1 MVRLHALKTRHKD
14 KIKLLLFSILP
25 ALLLLLTAEVVLRAT
40 RLVKP
45 SLFTLTFILED
56 EGVLV
61 PDQELF
67 WSLRP
72 NLDQYSD
79 DVKARVRTNSLGLRT
94 SEVGLKLQQEFR
106 ILSLGESTTFG
117 GRVSNEGTY
126 SALLETLLNEYGN
139 THFYRVI
146 NAGVSAYSSFQSLQ
160 YLELRGL
167 KLKPDLVLFYHEL
180 NDYLPSTLRGSN
192 NTEIGILKTDRQL
205 YESRMSGTSRLLMEH
220 SALYAFFSL
229 RYTRL
234 KVNAFNRRD
243 FNNPLLEIGLPDIA
257 IPPRLILVKD
267 GKVGSTPLNEQS
279 LGRRVSEKERLEN
292 LENLLAICQAERIQL
307 VIIHPAYADSSKHEC
322 TLTNFCRQNQVPM
335 FEAYDVLH
343 PKSAPDSHLF
353 YDRFHPTAE
362 GHYLLAKGLA
372 QFLTKKM
379 NFRRHPR
386 SSK

>member
-1 MVRLHALKTRHKD
+1 MVHLRASKIRHRQ
-14 KIKLLLFSILP
+14 KIKLIVFSILP

-61 PDQELF
+61 PDRELF

-79 DVKARVRTNSLGLRT
+79 DVQAQVRTNSLSLRT
-94 SEVGLKLQQEFR
+94 SEVKPKLPHEFR

-126 SALLETLLNEYGN
+126 SALLEKLLNEYDN
-139 THFYRVI
+139 TRYYRVI
-146 NAGVSAYSSFQSLQ
+146 NAGVSAYSSFQSLK

-180 NDYLPSTLRGSN
+180 NDYLPSTVRGSN
-192 NTEIGILKTDRQL
+192 NTEIGMLKTDRQL
-205 YESRMSGTSRLLMEH
+205 YESRMSGTSRLFMEH
-220 SALYAFFSL
+220 SALYAFLSL
-229 RYTRL
+229 GYTRL
-234 KVNAFNRRD
+234 KVNAFNRKD

-257 IPPRLILVKD
+257 IRPRLVAVKD
-267 GKVGSTPLNEQS
+267 GKAVSTNLNEQS

-292 LENLLAICQAERIQL
+292 LKNLLALCKAKGIQL
-307 VIIHPAYADSSKHEC
+307 VIIHPAYAVSSKHEC
-322 TLTNFCRQNQVPM
+322 TLTNFCKQYQVSM

-343 PKSAPDSHLF
+343 PSNAPDGHLF

-372 QFLTKKM
+372 EFLTKKM
-379 NFRRHPR
+379 NFRQ
-386 SSK
+386 K

>member
-1 MVRLHALKTRHKD
+1 MAHLRTSRTRHRA
-14 KIKLLLFSILP
+14 KIKLILFSILP
-25 ALLLLLTAEVVLRAT
+25 VLLLLLTAEIVLRAT

-61 PDQELF
+61 PDKELF

-79 DVKARVRTNSLGLRT
+79 DVQARVRTNSLGLRT
-94 SEVGLKLQQEFR
+94 AEVKPKLPQEFR

-126 SALLETLLNEYGN
+126 SALLEKLLNEYDN

-146 NAGVSAYSSFQSLQ
+146 NGGVSAYSSFQSLK

-180 NDYLPSTLRGSN
+180 NDYLPSTVRGSN
-192 NTEIGILKTDRQL
+192 NTEIGILKTDKQL

-220 SALYAFFSL
+220 SALYAFLSL
-229 RYTRL
+229 GYTRL
-234 KVNAFNRRD
+234 MVNAFNRKD
-243 FNNPLLEIGLPDIA
+243 FNNPLLDIGLPDIA
-257 IPPRLILVKD
+257 ISPRLVSVKD
-267 GKVGSTPLNEQS
+267 GKVAPSTLNEKS

-292 LENLLAICQAERIQL
+292 LENLLAICQAKGIQL
-307 VIIHPAYADSSKHEC
+307 VIIHPAYAVSSKHEC
-322 TLTNFCRQNQVPM
+322 TLTNFCRQYQVPM

-343 PKSAPDSHLF
+343 PQNAPDSHLF

-372 QFLTKKM
+372 EFLTKKM
-379 NFRRHPR
+379 NFRQE
-386 SSK
+386 

>member
-1 MVRLHALKTRHKD
+1 MVHLRALKIRHRQ
-14 KIKLLLFSILP
+14 KIKLIVFSILP
-25 ALLLLLTAEVVLRAT
+25 AFLLLLTAEVVLRAT

-61 PDQELF
+61 ADRELF

-79 DVKARVRTNSLGLRT
+79 DVQAQVRTNSLGLRT
-94 SEVGLKLQQEFR
+94 SEVKPKLPHEFR

-126 SALLETLLNEYGN
+126 SALLEKLLNEYDN
-139 THFYRVI
+139 TRYYRVI
-146 NAGVSAYSSFQSLQ
+146 NAGVSAYSSFQSLK

-180 NDYLPSTLRGSN
+180 NDYLPSTVRGSN
-192 NTEIGILKTDRQL
+192 NTEIGMLKTDRQL
-205 YESRMSGTSRLLMEH
+205 YESRMSGTSRLLMRH
-220 SALYAFFSL
+220 SALYAFLSL
-229 RYTRL
+229 GYTRL
-234 KVNAFNRRD
+234 KVSAFNRED
-243 FNNPLLEIGLPDIA
+243 FNNPLLEIGLPDIV
-257 IPPRLILVKD
+257 IRPRLITVKD
-267 GKVGSTPLNEQS
+267 GKAVSTNLNEQS

-292 LENLLAICQAERIQL
+292 LENLLALCKAKGIQL
-307 VIIHPAYADSSKHEC
+307 VIIHPAYAVSSKHKC
-322 TLTNFCRQNQVPM
+322 TLTNFCRQYKVPM

-343 PKSAPDSHLF
+343 PPNAPEGHLF

-372 QFLTKKM
+372 EFLTKKM
-379 NFRRHPR
+379 NFRRE
-386 SSK
+386 

>member
-1 MVRLHALKTRHKD
+1 MVRLHTSRTKYKD

-25 ALLLLLTAEVVLRAT
+25 VLLLLLTAEVVLRAAKF
-40 RLVKP
+40 VKP
-45 SLFTLTFILED
+45 SFFTLAFILEN
-56 EGVLV
+56 EGILV
-61 PDQELF
+61 PDKELF

-94 SEVGLKLQQEFR
+94 SEVGPKLPQEFR

-126 SALLETLLNEYGN
+126 SALLEKLLNEYDN
-139 THFYRVI
+139 THLYRVI
-146 NAGVSAYSSFQSLQ
+146 NAGVSAYSSFQSLK

-167 KLKPDLVLFYHEL
+167 KLKPDLILFYHEL

-205 YESRMSGTSRLLMEH
+205 YESQISGISRLLMEH
-220 SALYAFFSL
+220 SALYAFLSL

-234 KVNAFNRRD
+234 KANAFSRRD

-257 IPPRLILVKD
+257 IRPRLISVKD
-267 GKVGSTPLNEQS
+267 GKVVSTTLNEQS
-279 LGRRVSEKERLEN
+279 LGTRVSEKERLEN
-292 LENLLAICQAERIQL
+292 LENLLAICQAQGIQL
-307 VIIHPAYADSSKHEC
+307 VIIHPAYAVSSKHEC
-322 TLTNFCRQNQVPM
+322 LLTNFCRQYQVSM
-335 FEAYDVLH
+335 FEAYDVLY

-353 YDRFHPTAE
+353 YDRFHPTGE

-372 QFLTKKM
+372 QFLIKKM
-379 NFRRHPR
+379 NLRRRPR

>member
-1 MVRLHALKTRHKD
+1 MVHLRTSRTRYRA
-14 KIKLLLFSILP
+14 KIKLILFSILP

-56 EGVLV
+56 EGVMV
-61 PDQELF
+61 PDRELL

-79 DVKARVRTNSLGLRT
+79 DVKAQVRTNSLGLRT
-94 SEVGLKLQQEFR
+94 SEVKSKLPQEFR

-126 SALLETLLNEYGN
+126 SALLEKLLNEHDN
-139 THFYRVI
+139 TRFYRVI
-146 NAGVSAYSSFQSLQ
+146 NAGVSAYSSFQSLK

-220 SALYAFFSL
+220 SALYAFLSL
-229 RYTRL
+229 QYTRL
-234 KVNAFNRRD
+234 KVNAFNRKD

-257 IPPRLILVKD
+257 IRPRLISIKD
-267 GKVGSTPLNEQS
+267 GKVTPSTLNEQS

-292 LENLLAICQAERIQL
+292 LENLLAICQAKGIQL
-307 VIIHPAYADSSKHEC
+307 VIIHPAYAVSSKHEC
-322 TLTNFCRQNQVPM
+322 ILTNFCKQYQVPM

-343 PKSAPDSHLF
+343 PK
-353 YDRFHPTAE
+353 T
-362 GHYLLAKGLA
+362 LLIATCSTIG
-372 QFLTKKM
+372 FTP
-379 NFRRHPR
+379 RRR
-386 SSK
+386 DIIYWQRV

>member
-1 MVRLHALKTRHKD
+1 MARQHASRARHKD
-14 KIKLLLFSILP
+14 KIKLILFSILP
-25 ALLLLLTAEVVLRAT
+25 VLLLLLTAEIVLRAT

-61 PDQELF
+61 PDKELF

-79 DVKARVRTNSLGLRT
+79 DVQARVRTNSLGLRT
-94 SEVGLKLQQEFR
+94 AEVKPKLPQEFR

-126 SALLETLLNEYGN
+126 SALLEKLLNEYDN

-146 NAGVSAYSSFQSLQ
+146 NGGVSAYSSFQSLK

-180 NDYLPSTLRGSN
+180 NDYLPSTVRGSN
-192 NTEIGILKTDRQL
+192 NTEIGILKTDKQL

-220 SALYAFFSL
+220 SALYAFLSL
-229 RYTRL
+229 GYTRL
-234 KVNAFNRRD
+234 MVNAFNRKD
-243 FNNPLLEIGLPDIA
+243 FNNPLLDIGLPDIA
-257 IPPRLILVKD
+257 ISPRLVSVKD
-267 GKVGSTPLNEQS
+267 GKVAPSTLNEKS

-292 LENLLAICQAERIQL
+292 LENLLAICQAKGIQL
-307 VIIHPAYADSSKHEC
+307 VIIHPAYAVSSRHEC
-322 TLTNFCRQNQVPM
+322 TLTNFCRQYQVPM

-343 PKSAPDSHLF
+343 PQNAPDSHLF

-372 QFLTKKM
+372 EFLTKKM
-379 NFRRHPR
+379 NFRQE
-386 SSK
+386 